1 MIPDSSRR
9 KHETIASRQS
19 RRDWHAS
26 RMSRLVLS
34 GTEAVVADRLSKC
47 YFELADRLYRAP
59 TPILTRARRGR
70 RLDGGF
76 EEDDDD
82 DDDEDVDQGS
92 PPSEEVWALQDVS
105 FSIARGEAV
114 GLIGDVGSGKTTL
127 LRVLG
132 GVAPA
137 TSGRAALRGK
147 PSPLA
152 HVALQFM
159 EPGFSPTYNAG
170 LAASLAGVSRN
181 KLRPRLRSILEFA
194 GVPEG
199 EWTYPATRS
208 PFHVAVATA
217 LNLDA
222 SVLLLDDPFSVADG
236 GFRERC
242 EQLIEQRRAEGAAI
256 LLESR
261 DTAVLRRL
269 CGRSLWLGGG
279 RIVAEGPTEEIL
291 SAFAERESGSP
302 ADEESPRGFNDVSA
316 IAAVAAESP
325 GPGLLVVDVLLEQAR
340 GPLFVQV
347 GVGLE
352 REDGYA
358 LLLEQSEPV
367 KCKREGFHRFRLE
380 AADVPDGA
388 YVGRVTVRLRKGDKR
403 WVIGRRGA
411 FFLAVGRTGELA
423 RLDEARS
430 EVAVWEEH
438 QGEWT
443 YASGNPFEPGR
454 R

>member
-1 MIPDSSRR
+1 
-9 KHETIASRQS
+9 
-19 RRDWHAS
+19 
-26 RMSRLVLS
+26 
-34 GTEAVVADRLSKC
+34 
-47 YFELADRLYRAP
+47 
-59 TPILTRARRGR
+59 
-70 RLDGGF
+70 
-76 EEDDDD
+76 
-82 DDDEDVDQGS
+82 
-92 PPSEEVWALQDVS
+92 
-105 FSIARGEAV
+105 ARGEAV

-159 EPGFSPTYNAG
+159 EAGFSPTYNAR
-170 LAASLAGVSRN
+170 LAASLAGISRN

-208 PFHVAVATA
+208 PFHVAVGTA

-256 LLESR
+256 LLESQ

-269 CGRSLWLGGG
+269 CARSLWLGGG

-291 SAFAERESGSP
+291 SAFAHRESANGSP
-302 ADEESPRGFNDVSA
+302 SSEESLRGFNEVSA

-358 LLLEQSEPV
+358 LLLEQSEPL
-367 KCKREGFHRFRLE
+367 KCKGGGFHRFRLE
-380 AADVPDGA
+380 AADVPQGV
-388 YVGRVTVRLRKGDKR
+388 YVGRVTVRLQKGDKR
-403 WVIGRRGA
+403 WVIGRREA
-411 FFLAVGRTGELA
+411 FSLAIGLPGEH
-423 RLDEARS
+423 ARS
-430 EVAVWEEH
+430 DVARSDVAVWEPH
-438 QGEWT
+438 DGEWT
-443 YASGNPFEPGR
+443 YAPGSPFEPGR